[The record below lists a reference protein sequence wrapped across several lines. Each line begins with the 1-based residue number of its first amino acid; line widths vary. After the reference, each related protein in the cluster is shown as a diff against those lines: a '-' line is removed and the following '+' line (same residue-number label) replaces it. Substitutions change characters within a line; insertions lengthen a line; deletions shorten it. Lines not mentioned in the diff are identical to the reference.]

1 MLHHARSACLA
12 CDFKNV
18 CSLSSQE
25 MLDKANKM
33 LDFNLLDLCLKG
45 PETELERLGGS
56 KRWAKFFRG
65 VWHGTTLWR
74 HSLTFHHTR
83 RKHKKSS

>member
-1 MLHHARSACLA
+1 
-12 CDFKNV
+12 
-18 CSLSSQE
+18 

-56 KRWAKFFRG
+56 KRWAKIFPRG
-65 VWHGTTLWR
+65 LAWR
-74 HSLTFHHTR
+74 HNHEKNQPRHLSHICTYIQTFKQLYVYINHI
-83 RKHKKSS
+83 